1 MIENKAIQDNL
12 NKIKAKL
19 TVEVE
24 AEFYDDESSEETVRY
39 CVEQDLEDAGLD
51 VIDVSVDNTMRN
63 LRVKIEQ
70 LIENFE
76 NGIGNRNMND
86 LEQGKYD
93 GYRDILDLLDEME
106 WGDTNEKSHYLYG
119 SSLWLLWWYY
129 KSRLS

>member
-1 MIENKAIQDNL
+1 MTRVMDKP

-24 AEFYDDESSEETVRY
+24 AEFYDNESSEETLRY
-39 CVEQDLEDAGLD
+39 CVEQDLEDDGFNI
-51 VIDVSVDNTMRN
+51 IDVSVDDTMRN

-70 LIENFE
+70 LVENFE

-106 WGDTNEKSHYLYG
+106 WGDINESNY
-119 SSLWLLWWYY
+119 
-129 KSRLS
+129 

>member
-106 WGDTNEKSHYLYG
+106 
-119 SSLWLLWWYY
+119 
-129 KSRLS
+129 

>member
-1 MIENKAIQDNL
+1 MSKTMDKPNKV
-12 NKIKAKL
+12 KAKL

-24 AEFYDDESSEETVRY
+24 AEFYDNESSEETLRY
-39 CVEQDLEDAGLD
+39 CVEQDLEDTGLN

-93 GYRDILDLLDEME
+93 GYRDILDLLDEM
-106 WGDTNEKSHYLYG
+106 G
-119 SSLWLLWWYY
+119 
-129 KSRLS
+129 

>member
-1 MIENKAIQDNL
+1 MARIIDKP

-19 TVEVE
+19 IVEVE
-24 AEFYDDESSEETVRY
+24 AEFYDDESSEETLRY
-39 CVEQDLEDAGLD
+39 CVDQDLEDDGFD
-51 VIDVSVDNTMRN
+51 IIDVSIDNTMRN

-70 LIENFE
+70 LVENFE

-106 WGDTNEKSHYLYG
+106 
-119 SSLWLLWWYY
+119 
-129 KSRLS
+129 

>member
-1 MIENKAIQDNL
+1 MTRVMDKP
-12 NKIKAKL
+12 NKIKARL

-39 CVEQDLEDAGLD
+39 CVEQDLEDTGLN

-70 LIENFE
+70 LVENFE

-93 GYRDILDLLDEME
+93 GYRDILDLLDETE
-106 WGDTNEKSHYLYG
+106 
-119 SSLWLLWWYY
+119 
-129 KSRLS
+129 